1 MKNHPIFKGVQDE
14 IIMFDKG
21 FQVPSFIKQTTFH
34 SSTHSNFR
42 RKIRSIYE
50 PLSFPVA
57 LRIYNKNNA
66 LHMDEV
72 IRRVNAFFYANEPDV
87 FKIPGTDYHFIGE
100 FDGPIELD
108 FRMNVINYV
117 SLNFESSYPFK
128 FYDTERTQTT
138 GTTTKRVTINSKT
151 QISTVPLIELTGL
164 SGDDVQVKRSRLLP
178 NGETESEGI
187 RLSGNLPSNI
197 TIDIE
202 NERIYE
208 TNSGLNRINLLR
220 IDSAFEDFRIQNNDV
235 VVLTNSGA
243 NAQVKLTYKEL
254 LL

>member
-1 MKNHPIFKGVQDE
+1 MC
-14 IIMFDKG
+14 
-21 FQVPSFIKQTTFH
+21 
-34 SSTHSNFR
+34 
-42 RKIRSIYE
+42 IRDS
-50 PLSFPVA
+50 
-57 LRIYNKNNA
+57 
-66 LHMDEV
+66 
-72 IRRVNAFFYANEPDV
+72 
-87 FKIPGTDYHFIGE
+87 
-100 FDGPIELD
+100 
-108 FRMNVINYV
+108 INYV